1 MKRTVALAGAAAILA
16 GVSAAAVAQTST
28 QPSTPPATTNQNAP
42 STSSPG
48 ATTTTTPG
56 ATTTSPQTTPSTP
69 GTSSTGSASG
79 TVGAAGPVPGAN
91 SFTEDQ
97 ARERITGAGF
107 QQVTGLK
114 KDDQG
119 IWRGKAMK
127 GGKQVDVS
135 LDYRGNVNQ
144 AQ

>member
-1 MKRTVALAGAAAILA
+1 MKRSVALAGAAAILA
-16 GVSAAAVAQTST
+16 AVSAAAVAQTST
-28 QPSTPPATTNQNAP
+28 QPSTPPATTNQNSP
-42 STSSPG
+42 STATPG
-48 ATTTTTPG
+48 ATTTTPG
-56 ATTTSPQTTPSTP
+56 ATTTSPKTTPSTP

-135 LDYRGNVNQ
+135 LDFRGNVNQ